1 MKKNI
6 SLLILVLFTSIL
18 SSQNKDRFEHKLDY
32 VVSLDVPHDFS
43 ETDTLIDGV
52 EVHQISF
59 KTDTYNFIAQK
70 VRFENDS
77 QKASLSRLPY
87 DYESLMGEYDGVIVA
102 MAERIP
108 YRLQSKTLVKKE
120 GFFGYDLKFSDA
132 SNNTTYETEFYLLN
146 KYLYTFFY
154 ASETDFNQADREA
167 IFNSIKIDTK
177 EEISQYLGKPANYRI
192 GYVIAT
198 YFFVSFIVVGFI
210 IYMIKIYRKKKGYVS
225 PPQD

>member
-102 MAERIP
+102 MAEHQHRKI
-108 YRLQSKTLVKKE
+108 RRNL
-120 GFFGYDLKFSDA
+120 LKFDEQISDSLA
-132 SNNTTYETEFYLLN
+132 FTGRME
-146 KYLYTFFY
+146 
-154 ASETDFNQADREA
+154 
-167 IFNSIKIDTK
+167 
-177 EEISQYLGKPANYRI
+177 
-192 GYVIAT
+192 
-198 YFFVSFIVVGFI
+198 
-210 IYMIKIYRKKKGYVS
+210 
-225 PPQD
+225 